1 MTDEKQ
7 PFFSHLKELRDR
19 LVVSII
25 AIAVAFIIT
34 YYFKERLFD
43 FLMQPFIRVMPA
55 QSSFIFTGI
64 TEAFLTYFKNIGCCC
79 LFLAAP
85 VILYE
90 FWMFVAPGL
99 YENEKKYVYPF
110 IFFGSLCFI
119 FGALFCYFVVMPNI
133 YRFFVSYAQDFVIPM
148 PDLKNYMG
156 LTLKLLI
163 IFGLI
168 FELPLVAF
176 YLSRAGIINAKMLA
190 KRGDMQSLPFS
201 LSAPLLLPD
210 VVSMILIALPLW
222 GSTSWASLLQRY
234 LGKRRLLMKQLS
246 VVTLAA
252 GKGER
257 MLSSKP
263 KVMHEIMGKP
273 MVGHVIERALELSPT
288 KTVVVLGYG
297 KEQVEGYV
305 KDLT

>member
-19 LVVSII
+19 LLVCIVAV
-25 AIAVAFIIT
+25 AIAFIFT

-43 FLMQPFIRVMPA
+43 FLMQPFLKVMPA

-64 TEAFLTYFKNIGCCC
+64 TEAFLTYFKISVVAA
-79 LFLAAP
+79 LFVAAP

-99 YENEKKYVYPF
+99 YEKEKKYVYPF

-119 FGALFCYFVVMPNI
+119 CGALFCYFVVMPNM
-133 YRFFVSYAQDFVIPM
+133 YRFFVSYAREFVTPM

-163 IFGLI
+163 IFGFI

-176 YLSRAGIINAKMLA
+176 YLARAGIIKAKMLA
-190 KRGDMQSLPFS
+190 KKRRYAILAVFII
-201 LSAPLLLPD
+201 SAAITPPD
-210 VVSMILIALPLW
+210 VVSMILVALPLW
-222 GSTSWASLLQRY
+222 GLY
-234 LGKRRLLMKQLS
+234 ELGILIAKVFGKKE
-246 VVTLAA
+246 TLDDTA
-252 GKGER
+252 
-257 MLSSKP
+257 
-263 KVMHEIMGKP
+263 
-273 MVGHVIERALELSPT
+273 
-288 KTVVVLGYG
+288 
-297 KEQVEGYV
+297 
-305 KDLT
+305 

>member
-19 LVVSII
+19 LLVCIVAV
-25 AIAVAFIIT
+25 AIAFIFT

-43 FLMQPFIRVMPA
+43 FLMQPFLKVMPA

-64 TEAFLTYFKNIGCCC
+64 TEAFLTYFKISVVAA
-79 LFLAAP
+79 LFVAAP

-99 YENEKKYVYPF
+99 YEKEKKYVYPF

-119 FGALFCYFVVMPNI
+119 CGALFCYFVVMPNM
-133 YRFFVSYAQDFVIPM
+133 YRFFVSYAREFVTPM

-163 IFGLI
+163 IFGFI

-176 YLSRAGIINAKMLA
+176 YLARAGIIKSKMLA
-190 KRGDMQSLPFS
+190 KKRRYAILAVFII
-201 LSAPLLLPD
+201 SAAITPPD
-210 VVSMILIALPLW
+210 VVSMILVALPLW
-222 GSTSWASLLQRY
+222 GLFE
-234 LGKRRLLMKQLS
+234 LGILIAKVFGKKE
-246 VVTLAA
+246 TLDDTA
-252 GKGER
+252 
-257 MLSSKP
+257 
-263 KVMHEIMGKP
+263 
-273 MVGHVIERALELSPT
+273 
-288 KTVVVLGYG
+288 
-297 KEQVEGYV
+297 
-305 KDLT
+305 

>member
-25 AIAVAFIIT
+25 AVAVAFIIT

-64 TEAFLTYFKNIGCCC
+64 TEAFLTYFKISVVAA

-119 FGALFCYFVVMPNI
+119 FGALFCYFVIMPNI

-168 FELPLVAF
+168 FELPLIAF
-176 YLSRAGIINAKMLA
+176 YLSRAGIINPKMLA
-190 KRGDMQSLPFS
+190 KKRRYAILGVFII
-201 LSAPLLLPD
+201 SAIITPPD
-210 VVSMILIALPLW
+210 VVSMILVAVPLW
-222 GSTSWASLLQRY
+222 GLY
-234 LGKRRLLMKQLS
+234 ELGILIAKVFGKKEIPDE
-246 VVTLAA
+246 AA
-252 GKGER
+252 
-257 MLSSKP
+257 
-263 KVMHEIMGKP
+263 
-273 MVGHVIERALELSPT
+273 
-288 KTVVVLGYG
+288 
-297 KEQVEGYV
+297 
-305 KDLT
+305 

>member
-19 LVVSII
+19 LLVCIVAV
-25 AIAVAFIIT
+25 AIAFIFT

-43 FLMQPFIRVMPA
+43 FLMQPFLKVMPA

-64 TEAFLTYFKNIGCCC
+64 TEAFLTYFKISIVAA
-79 LFLAAP
+79 LFVAAP

-99 YENEKKYVYPF
+99 YEKEKKYVYPF

-119 FGALFCYFVVMPNI
+119 CGALFCYFVVMPNM
-133 YRFFVSYAQDFVIPM
+133 YRFFVSYAREFVTPM

-163 IFGLI
+163 IFGFI

-176 YLSRAGIINAKMLA
+176 YLARAGIIKAKMLA
-190 KRGDMQSLPFS
+190 KKRRYAILAVFII
-201 LSAPLLLPD
+201 SAAITPPD
-210 VVSMILIALPLW
+210 VVSMILVALPLW
-222 GSTSWASLLQRY
+222 GLY
-234 LGKRRLLMKQLS
+234 ELGILIAKVFGKKE
-246 VVTLAA
+246 TLDDSA
-252 GKGER
+252 
-257 MLSSKP
+257 
-263 KVMHEIMGKP
+263 
-273 MVGHVIERALELSPT
+273 
-288 KTVVVLGYG
+288 
-297 KEQVEGYV
+297 
-305 KDLT
+305 

>member
-19 LVVSII
+19 LLVCIVAV
-25 AIAVAFIIT
+25 AIAFIFT

-43 FLMQPFIRVMPA
+43 FLMQPFLKVMPP

-64 TEAFLTYFKNIGCCC
+64 TEAFLTYFKICVVAA
-79 LFLAAP
+79 LFVAAP

-99 YENEKKYVYPF
+99 YEKEKKYVYPF

-119 FGALFCYFVVMPNI
+119 CGALFCYFVVMPNM
-133 YRFFVSYAQDFVIPM
+133 YRFFVSYAREFVTPM

-163 IFGLI
+163 IFGFI

-176 YLSRAGIINAKMLA
+176 YLARAGIIKAKMLA
-190 KRGDMQSLPFS
+190 KKRRYAILAVFII
-201 LSAPLLLPD
+201 SAVITPPD
-210 VVSMILIALPLW
+210 VVSMILVALPLW
-222 GSTSWASLLQRY
+222 GLFE
-234 LGKRRLLMKQLS
+234 LGILIAKVFGKKE
-246 VVTLAA
+246 TLDDEA
-252 GKGER
+252 
-257 MLSSKP
+257 
-263 KVMHEIMGKP
+263 
-273 MVGHVIERALELSPT
+273 
-288 KTVVVLGYG
+288 
-297 KEQVEGYV
+297 
-305 KDLT
+305 